1 MPPLADTTV
10 AKDDKTPIERTGR
23 APAPRASAHDAPS
36 TDDLRRGLLLERAG
50 NVLIFGGPLLV
61 FGAVSLLVLVFPQ
74 LEDMTGLALLIL
86 ASFPLGLL
94 LSMYGAFKLAYLG
107 KQYQA
112 RGRARALEVDTRA
125 PVVYLRPFATD
136 ESLRAVFSRALGQ
149 GVWPRFGSFE
159 EQLSQVLEAVGPLE
173 AIGMPGEALP
183 TPGAA
188 RRYAGDT
195 EWKSVVESWL
205 ASARLV
211 ILRPGFSE
219 GLWWELRQAVG
230 RSDPGMLLIL
240 ILRMRRPEYQQFA
253 ERVRTELGKS
263 LPPFETITRWRAVN
277 GFIRFGPNWEP
288 AFLPLRAPL
297 LRGDVTLPQRA
308 LFHHALRPVFE
319 ALGVPWQPAPLSTMK
334 LVYVVVMAIAFV
346 LMFFGWLFG

>member
-1 MPPLADTTV
+1 M
-10 AKDDKTPIERTGR
+10 AKDDETPIERTGR
-23 APAPRASAHDAPS
+23 APARGASTPES
-36 TDDLRRGLLLERAG
+36 PLTDDLRRGLLLERAG

-61 FGAVSLLVLVFPQ
+61 FGAVSLLILAFPQ

-86 ASFPLGLL
+86 ASFPPGLL
-94 LSMYGAFKLAYLG
+94 LSMYGAFKLAHLG

-112 RGRARALEVDTRA
+112 RGRARALELDPRA
-125 PVVYLRPFATD
+125 PVVYLRPFSTD
-136 ESLRAVFSRALGQ
+136 ESLRAVFRRALGQ

-159 EQLSQVLEAVGPLE
+159 EQLSQVLEAVGPLV
-173 AIGMPGEALP
+173 AIGAPGEALP
-183 TPGAA
+183 TPGAV
-188 RRYAGDT
+188 RRYASGTD
-195 EWKSVVESWL
+195 WKSVVESWL

-219 GLWWELRQAVG
+219 GLWWELREAVA
-230 RSDPGMLLIL
+230 RSDPGKLLIL
-240 ILRMRRPEYQQFA
+240 ILQMRRREYQRFA
-253 ERVRTELGKS
+253 QLVHTELGKS
-263 LPPFETITRWRAVN
+263 LPAFETISRWRAVN

-319 ALGVPWQPAPLSTMK
+319 GLGVPWQPAPLSTMK
-334 LVYVVVMAIAFV
+334 LVYLVVVALAFV
-346 LMFFGWLFG
+346 LMFFGWLVG